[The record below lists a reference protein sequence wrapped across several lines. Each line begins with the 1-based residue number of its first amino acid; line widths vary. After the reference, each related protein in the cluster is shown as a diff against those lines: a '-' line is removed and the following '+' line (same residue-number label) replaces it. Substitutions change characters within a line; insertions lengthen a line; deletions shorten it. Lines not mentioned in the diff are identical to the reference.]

1 MARRISVSTVVLRFA
16 AIVDSSLPKWIL
28 VVGTIA
34 APYSRWR
41 RIARDRYKL

>member
-1 MARRISVSTVVLRFA
+1 MVQGASIQ
-16 AIVDSSLPKWIL
+16 WML